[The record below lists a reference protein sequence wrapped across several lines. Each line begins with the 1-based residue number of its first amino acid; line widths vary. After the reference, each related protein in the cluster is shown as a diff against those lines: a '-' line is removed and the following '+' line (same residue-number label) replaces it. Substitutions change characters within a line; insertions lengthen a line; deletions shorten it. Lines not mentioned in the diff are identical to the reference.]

1 MFYISFTSIKR
12 KMCHVGRHR
21 KRHLTLNIIFPCPPV
36 LDLTQ
41 KHFSFSARLFITNGG
56 AFDQSDQNAAP
67 LLAARAPSSVWSTAF
82 LTACQGCLEITK
94 RTPLS
99 DARISP
105 PAFPTRALRLTLS
118 LFRGFRK
125 RRTKTPPPGTGME
138 PQPDQPSRYVFK
150 VPGSQKHQKMD
161 TSVLVTASLRLEPIA

>member
-1 MFYISFTSIKR
+1 MSRGKTSQAPPDSEHHFP
-12 KMCHVGRHR
+12 MSPSPGFNTETLFFLCASVHR
-21 KRHLTLNIIFPCPPV
+21 KWRGLRPERLERGSPPW
-36 LDLTQ
+36 
-41 KHFSFSARLFITNGG
+41 
-56 AFDQSDQNAAP
+56 
-67 LLAARAPSSVWSTAF
+67 ARAPSSVWSTAF
-82 LTACQGCLEITK
+82 LTACQGWLEITE
-94 RTPLS
+94 RMPLS